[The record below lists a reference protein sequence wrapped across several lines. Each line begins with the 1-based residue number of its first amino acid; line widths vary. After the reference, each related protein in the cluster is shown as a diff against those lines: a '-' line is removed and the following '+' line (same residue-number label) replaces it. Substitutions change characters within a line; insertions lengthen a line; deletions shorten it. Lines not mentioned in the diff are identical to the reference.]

1 MVDRRVDFEAA
12 QWQWKFRPLEG
23 DGFQRTVSW
32 WKIFKNSP
40 WTSESI
46 GVSMIF
52 DHGMPTK
59 MEMWGFYSTSWENFQ
74 STTAYIYRRLFF
86 AGHRST
92 SFKVFF
98 HWEKVPHL
106 QPLDFSL
113 QPVTAFSALCWLN
126 QHLCWSAGWVVSER
140 GYTTSHYHYHS
151 LWMVRMHELR
161 ICMKTYH
168 FLHKFWRIFAFF
180 SILQGIT
187 IIIRPHKT
195 MQTTKMN

>member
-23 DGFQRTVSW
+23 DGFKRTVSW
-32 WKIFKNSP
+32 WKIFQNSP

-92 SFKVFF
+92 SFKVF
-98 HWEKVPHL
+98 
-106 QPLDFSL
+106 SL
-113 QPVTAFSALCWLN
+113 GKGPASTAGFFPSTCDSLCWLN
-126 QHLCWSAGWVVSER
+126 HHLCWSGWVVSER
-140 GYTTSHYHYHS
+140 GYTTSHHHPLVHS

-168 FLHKFWRIFAFF
+168 VVHKFWPIFAFF

>member
-1 MVDRRVDFEAA
+1 MVFNGPCHGGKSLKIPHERRNQLEYPWFLTTECQPRWRCGAFIQPA
-12 QWQWKFRPLEG
+12 EKTSNQPLHTYIAG
-23 DGFQRTVSW
+23 CFSQGTDPPVS
-32 WKIFKNSP
+32 
-40 WTSESI
+40 
-46 GVSMIF
+46 
-52 DHGMPTK
+52 
-59 MEMWGFYSTSWENFQ
+59 
-74 STTAYIYRRLFF
+74 R
-86 AGHRST
+86 
-92 SFKVFF
+92 FF

-168 FLHKFWRIFAFF
+168 FLHKFWPIFAFF